1 MISLHR
7 KEFIR
12 NSAAIAALLLKK
24 ENTFLTK
31 EEIKIII
38 PARYVDKELAFIEH
52 EQIRTVAIFAIVDS
66 KNNYTVVNAPIFIP
80 LSPSDIEDAIIDGE
94 QMKVLSFE
102 PFSVV
107 MPNTI
112 CVKSEQHMYDL
123 YDEFIT
129 KGNVPWFMNYLDFSN
144 LFARAK
150 MFAGS
155 KIGANRPVL
164 EILAANVARNSKNL
178 KQLYRYAIKSIDD
191 INKIPM
197 YPVGLG
203 NVYLSRT
210 STISAISGGHLSDG
224 IINKINNPEDQP
236 TLLGTKLSGKET
248 A

>member
-1 MISLHR
+1 MQVYNDELMHYGKIGMKWGHHKNIKTAR
-7 KEFIR
+7 KD
-12 NSAAIAALLLKK
+12 A
-24 ENTFLTK
+24 
-31 EEIKIII
+31 EE
-38 PARYVDKELAFIEH
+38 
-52 EQIRTVAIFAIVDS
+52 
-66 KNNYTVVNAPIFIP
+66 
-80 LSPSDIEDAIIDGE
+80 
-94 QMKVLSFE
+94 
-102 PFSVV
+102 
-107 MPNTI
+107 
-112 CVKSEQHMYDL
+112 
-123 YDEFIT
+123 
-129 KGNVPWFMNYLDFSN
+129 
-144 LFARAK
+144 FARAK

-210 STISAISGGHLSDG
+210 SSVSAISGGHLSDG